1 MVAGN
6 TCLSVLAAGLN
17 EFQKRAQFVIG
28 SRHRHICEP
37 LMKRCLN
44 EHPVAR
50 GTFEDVKRDLSVHQ
64 SKYGG
69 RQTQKLEDPIVRHSS
84 H

>member
-1 MVAGN
+1 MGAGN

-17 EFQKRAQFVIG
+17 EFQKRAHYITV
-28 SRHRHICEP
+28 SHHRHIYEP

-50 GTFEDVKRDLSVHQ
+50 GTFEDVKKDLSVHQ
-64 SKYGG
+64 SKCGG
-69 RQTQKLEDPIVRHSS
+69 KQTQKLEDQIVRHSS